1 MAQNID
7 KRRDVKEVINELTRL
22 NKKIERLI
30 EKLPTNDD
38 TILSSLNASFDVM
51 TRLLYVKTTVE
62 KGSLFYEQAVGKA
75 MSLKER
81 YNHKL
86 MNGNLRL
93 RS

>member
-7 KRRDVKEVINELTRL
+7 KRKDVKEVINELTRL

-38 TILSSLNASFDVM
+38 TILSSLNTSFDVM
-51 TRLLYVKTTVE
+51 TRLLYVQTTVE
-62 KGSLFYEQAVGKA
+62 RGSLFYEQAVGKA

-86 MNGNLRL
+86 MNGGLRL
-93 RS
+93 RN